1 MSKLLI
7 TRKQNAILTFLL
19 DENGRALEITAKNV
33 DETSL
38 LGNIYVGYVKNIVK
52 NIAAA
57 FIELADPNIGYC
69 SLKEKCSYLFGAHSS
84 SKNLSEGD
92 RVLVQVTKENIKTKQ
107 PTVTGKLQLT
117 GKYLVL
123 LHGDGGLHFSNK
135 LKDKNEI
142 ASLKEALEPFVTED
156 TGFIV
161 RTNAAGVPTETVS
174 NEAVRLLAKME
185 EIKHGTSL
193 QKGTLLYREIPQYL
207 ELLRDYNSS
216 LLTEVITDDPDIFR
230 DMKDYAEEYQPEDL
244 EKLRFYEDSSLS
256 LWALYSLSSKLS
268 EATNDKVLLNSGAS
282 LIIEP
287 TETMTVIDV
296 NTGKA
301 ISKKN
306 ASDDVFFKINT
317 EAAKECMRQLRLR
330 NLSGMILIDFIN
342 MEKEDCNV
350 ELLNYLRKLAKED
363 RIPVEV
369 VDMTGLKLVELTRK
383 KTKKPLHEMLRN
395 IIFE

>member
-57 FIELADPNIGYC
+57 FIELADQNIGYC

-135 LKDKNEI
+135 LKGKNEI

-185 EIKHGTSL
+185 EIKRGTSL

-268 EATNDKVLLNSGAS
+268 EATNAKVLLNSGAS

-395 IIFE
+395 IILE